1 MGARSK
7 QPRRLWQ
14 VGVPGDSRP
23 LGCQVYSS
31 GSAERRY
38 IMPQDRES
46 GRKAAIFGH
55 EMAKK
60 VAAHLRTELLPGPSN
75 NAVWN
80 GKKVNIKSA
89 KLRNTKIGA
98 TLNNLAWADSI
109 IAAIQEDETGFAL
122 YEVTSD

>member
-1 MGARSK
+1 
-7 QPRRLWQ
+7 
-14 VGVPGDSRP
+14 
-23 LGCQVYSS
+23 
-31 GSAERRY
+31 
-38 IMPQDRES
+38 MPQDRES

-122 YEVTSD
+122 YEVTSDWFKREMRPSRQPYTMMVGCAAIGKVGKKIGYMPV